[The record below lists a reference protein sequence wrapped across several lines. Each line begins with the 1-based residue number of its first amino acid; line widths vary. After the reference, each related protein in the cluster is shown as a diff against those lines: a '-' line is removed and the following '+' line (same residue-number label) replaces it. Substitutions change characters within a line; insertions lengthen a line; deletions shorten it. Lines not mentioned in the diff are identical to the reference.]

1 MIVGDLV
8 KILVCWSC
16 GQRVSATSSTHPG
29 CWDDYF
35 YEDLIGVIVRII
47 RPHKAKQYWVRI
59 CDKNMGPYPFSIN
72 QLEKM

>member
-8 KILVCWSC
+8 KILH
-16 GQRVSATSSTHPG
+16 SAN
-29 CWDDYF
+29 DY